1 LQRNLTKHAHLV
13 AVDVYSLLPT
23 FEAEPWLLFFDKLLA
38 VALQWFAEQ
47 SVDLLILEAGVGG
60 RYDSTNFV
68 PPPAVCIIT
77 SISLDHQSLLGETI
91 KVLQHCISLIAL
103 QLHSAS
109 LCCEHTIAGSS

>member
-1 LQRNLTKHAHLV
+1 MGANTCNPPRKTNKHAHLV
-13 AVDVYSLLPT
+13 VVDICSLLPT
-23 FEAEPWLLFFDKLLA
+23 FEAKPWLLFFDKLLA

-77 SISLDHQSLLGETI
+77 SISLDHQALLGDTI
-91 KVLQHCISLIAL
+91 KVLQHCLSVIELQAL
-103 QLHSAS
+103 AL
-109 LCCEHTIAGSS
+109 